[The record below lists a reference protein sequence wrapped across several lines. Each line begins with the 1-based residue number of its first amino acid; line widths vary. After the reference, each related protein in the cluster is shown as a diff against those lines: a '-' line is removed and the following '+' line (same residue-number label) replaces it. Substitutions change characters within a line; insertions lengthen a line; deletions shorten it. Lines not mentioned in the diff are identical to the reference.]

1 MATERGRSATSC
13 CQHSSDGGHCC
24 AACHLLTCCHHTT
37 LLLLLQIMVGRLGA
51 MDISA
56 YFLAQTL
63 TSATGA
69 RGLELCPLQ
78 LCEPLR
84 LLMVAAGLAV
94 VFGIG
99 SGLDT
104 FAGQAFGANRH
115 ALLGIVLQRAILL
128 SLLASVPCIAL
139 WVLAGEWLLR
149 SLGERVAVAGVVQL
163 CRCCCS

>member
-1 MATERGRSATSC
+1 
-13 CQHSSDGGHCC
+13 
-24 AACHLLTCCHHTT
+24 
-37 LLLLLQIMVGRLGA
+37 MVGRLGA
-51 MDISA
+51 TDISA

-63 TSATGA
+63 TSATGVRA
-69 RGLELCPLQ
+69 WSSLPLHLCKPLV
-78 LCEPLR
+78 
-84 LLMVAAGLAV
+84 LLIFAVGLAV

-139 WVLAGEWLLR
+139 WVFAGERLLIL
-149 SLGERVAVAGVVQL
+149 LGERLAIVGVFQL
-163 CRCCCS
+163 CRFGCS